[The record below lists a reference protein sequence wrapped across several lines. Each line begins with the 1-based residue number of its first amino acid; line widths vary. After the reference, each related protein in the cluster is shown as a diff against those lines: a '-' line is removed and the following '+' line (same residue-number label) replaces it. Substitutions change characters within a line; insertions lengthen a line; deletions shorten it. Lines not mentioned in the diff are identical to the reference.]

1 MINSK
6 SFNKIYT
13 DLKFLES
20 EILAM
25 LEFHGRTTLQF
36 FANFNKIGRLK
47 TLLVQI
53 RIMKEIVESIINN
66 QFVNNQFGKKI
77 NHENSN

>member
-1 MINSK
+1 MINSE

-36 FANFNKIGRLK
+36 FANFRKVGRLK

-53 RIMKEIVESIINN
+53 RIMIELVEHTI
-66 QFVNNQFGKKI
+66 NNQFGKKI

>member
-1 MINSK
+1 MINSE

-13 DLKFLES
+13 DLKFLEN

-36 FANFNKIGRLK
+36 FANFRKVGRLK

-53 RIMKEIVESIINN
+53 RIMIELVEHTINN
-66 QFVNNQFGKKI
+66 QFKEKI
-77 NHENSN
+77 NYENSN